1 MKAKVRIQFH
11 DTGAKRTRVVG
22 EIFECTAERFNE
34 IRDKGAF
41 IEAVE
46 DQKPTKA
53 QMKG

>member
-11 DTGAKRTRVVG
+11 DTGAKKTRVVG

-41 IEAVE
+41 VEAVE
-46 DQKPTKA
+46 DKPTKA